1 MWVLLLHETGLCNSS
16 SSSTLALHL
25 HDSTRKSSNDDAT
38 DFEKCVVVSD
48 RKAMSVGLF
57 TTLALAEKFQ
67 QLGQN
72 VFTDIHDSQRM
83 DLNYFGDPLTFPVV
97 VLILNC

>member
-1 MWVLLLHETGLCNSS
+1 M
-16 SSSTLALHL
+16 
-25 HDSTRKSSNDDAT
+25 SSNDDAT

-67 QLGQN
+67 QLPDGLGRY
-72 VFTDIHDSQRM
+72 VFTDIQDSQRM
-83 DLNYFGDPLTFPVV
+83 DLNYFGDPLTFPVI
-97 VLILNC
+97 VLINISQLLN

>member
-1 MWVLLLHETGLCNSS
+1 MSS
-16 SSSTLALHL
+16 
-25 HDSTRKSSNDDAT
+25 KDDAT
-38 DFEKCVVVSD
+38 DFEKCVVVCD

-57 TTLALAEKFQ
+57 ATLARAEKFQ
-67 QLGQN
+67 QLSDGLAQN

-97 VLILNC
+97 VLINISQLLN